1 MADLEALYRD
11 ECPGLVRLARL
22 LLGTVTGGEDLVQDV
37 FVRLAARPSGV
48 DDLENPRAYLR
59 TAVVNACRSEQ
70 RHQGVVRRHDPRP
83 PQPDVPAYLGEFADA
98 LATLPERQRAAI
110 VLRHH
115 LRPARR
121 GDRSSARVPAVDR
134 SFPGEEGS
142 GVAEGGDRA
151 VSPIEQ
157 KVTVLLAELA
167 GFAPVEAR
175 RRRPDAD
182 RHVPERRSPPRLPR
196 RFETKDL
203 TMPMNQ
209 YVKEAFNVPN
219 TYPAWP

>member
-11 ECPGLVRLARL
+11 EYPGLVRLARL

-115 LRPARR
+115 LDLPDDEIAR
-121 GDRSSARVPAVDR
+121 
-134 SFPGEEGS
+134 
-142 GVAEGGDRA
+142 
-151 VSPIEQ
+151 
-157 KVTVLLAELA
+157 LL
-167 GFAPVEAR
+167 GC
-175 RRRPDAD
+175 
-182 RHVPERRSPPRLPR
+182 RRSTVRSL
-196 RFETKDL
+196 
-203 TMPMNQ
+203 
-209 YVKEAFNVPN
+209 VKRGLASLREVIEP
-219 TYPAWP
+219 